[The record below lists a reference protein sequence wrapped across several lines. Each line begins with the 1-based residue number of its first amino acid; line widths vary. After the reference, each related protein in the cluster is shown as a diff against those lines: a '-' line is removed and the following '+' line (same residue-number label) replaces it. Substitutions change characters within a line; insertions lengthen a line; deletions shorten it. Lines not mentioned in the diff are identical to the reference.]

1 MFVSVMPL
9 PHMVSAHLAAAV
21 HAMFSHHADEVMST
35 AHSWHPPHHY
45 PPQLNDILG
54 DSAMAREMGRL

>member
-1 MFVSVMPL
+1 
-9 PHMVSAHLAAAV
+9 MVSAHLAAAV